1 MLIHEYTTLED
12 MGFFAVSALVFGL
25 LIISVSCVATLD
37 NALMAADG
45 NALLAFKSHL
55 IDPAGH
61 LNDWHEYNE
70 KHCSWTGVTCNAY
83 GRVTELD
90 ISDMNLTGYISDDI
104 QLLTELQSFKICCNG
119 FSTALP
125 ASITNL
131 THLVVFDIS
140 HNCFVGGFPSGLG
153 RAHGLVNI
161 SAYSNNFTGKLPEDL
176 GGLSKL
182 EYLDLR
188 GSYFDGSIPAKS
200 FKGLLGLR
208 FLGLSGNYLTG
219 QIPPEIGQLSLLKRL
234 IIGFNRFDGGLP
246 AEIGNLSNLEY
257 LDLTFANLDG
267 RLPKELGA
275 LKNLHTLFLYKN
287 RFTGSVPPEFG
298 NMSSMMSLDLS
309 NNFLSGA
316 IPPEIGKLRSLQ
328 LLSIM
333 YNNFTGIVPG
343 SIADLPNL
351 KTLEIWNNSL
361 SGQLPQ
367 QLGRN
372 SGLEWLDVSSNFF
385 SGPVPPH
392 LCSGGNLTKLI
403 LFNNGFSGPIPDG
416 LAKCPSLWRVRM
428 QNNQLSGLIPAG
440 FGRLPNLTML
450 QLSHNRLTGTV
461 PGDLSLSH
469 SLSSLDLSYNLLHG
483 VLDSDIL
490 KTYNLQKVSVSNNN
504 LTGSI
509 PDRFNP
515 CLSLSVLDLSN
526 NIFFGSIP
534 VSISKCEKLVALDL
548 KNNNLSGSIPAELA
562 VMRALA
568 MVDLSMNNLTGTIPS
583 RVGSSPSLEIF
594 NVSYNNLSGSVPTD
608 GMFRT
613 ATADSFVGNHGL
625 CGGILPPCS
634 TMDSENMKGMN
645 LPMAYWVIV
654 SLVIICGALVLV
666 AGGRFLYKRYYSC
679 SHGLKTDGGEDWPW
693 RLTAFQRLHFTS
705 SDILAAIKDT
715 NIIGMGSTGT
725 VYKADIP
732 RGDGAV
738 AVKKLWRT
746 QKELGV
752 DPSNPSFIAEV
763 DLLGKLRHRNILR
776 LLGYCYNDVHALL
789 IYEYMPNGSLA
800 EALHGK
806 GSSCS
811 SNLLA
816 DWVSRY
822 NIAVGIA
829 QGLCYLHHDCFPLV
843 VHRDVKSNNILLDS
857 NLDARVADFG
867 LAKIIETT
875 ASMSMVAGSYGY
887 IAPEY
892 AYTLNVDEKSDI
904 YSFGVVLMELLTGR
918 KPVDPEFGEAVN
930 IVEWVRDKIR
940 TKEGMV
946 QALDSNIGAMCNHV
960 QEEMILVLRIALLCT
975 SKLPRDRPSMRDVV
989 TMLAEA
995 KPRRK
1000 SSAAAKETSIFSPP
1014 PIASLL

>member
-1 MLIHEYTTLED
+1 
-12 MGFFAVSALVFGL
+12 MGFFAVIPLVFGL
-25 LIISVSCVATLD
+25 LISVSCVATSD
-37 NALMAADG
+37 NALMSADG
-45 NALLAFKSHL
+45 KALLAIKSCL

-61 LNDWHEYNE
+61 LNDWHENNG

-90 ISDMNLTGYISDDI
+90 ISDMNLTGNISDDI
-104 QLLTELQSFKICCNG
+104 QLLTELQSLKICCNE

-125 ASITNL
+125 DSIANL
-131 THLVVFDIS
+131 THLLVFDIS
-140 HNCFVGGFPSGLG
+140 HNFFVGGFPSGLG
-153 RAHGLVNI
+153 RAQGLVNI

-188 GSYFDGSIPAKS
+188 GSYFEGSIPKS

-208 FLGLSGNYLTG
+208 FLGLSGNNLTG
-219 QIPPEIGQLSLLKRL
+219 QIPPEIGQLPFLERL
-234 IIGFNRFDGGLP
+234 ILGYNKFDGGLP
-246 AEIGNLSNLEY
+246 AEIGNLTKLEY
-257 LDLTFANLDG
+257 LDLAYANLDG
-267 RLPKELGA
+267 SIPKELGG

-287 RFTGSVPPEFG
+287 KFTGTLPPDFG

-309 NNFLSGA
+309 DNFLSGT
-316 IPPEIGKLRSLQ
+316 IPPEIGKLRNLQ

-333 YNNFTGIVPG
+333 YNNFTGIVPA
-343 SIADLPNL
+343 SIGDLPKL
-351 KTLEIWNNSL
+351 QTLEIWNNSL
-361 SGQLPQ
+361 SGHLPQ
-367 QLGRN
+367 QLGQN
-372 SGLEWLDVSSNFF
+372 SPLEWLDVSSNFF
-385 SGPVPPH
+385 SGPVPAN
-392 LCSGGNLTKLI
+392 LCNRGNLTKLI
-403 LFNNGFSGPIPDG
+403 LFNNGFSGPIPDS

-428 QNNQLSGLIPAG
+428 QNNEVSGSIPAG
-440 FGRLPNLTML
+440 FGRLPNLTRL
-450 QLSHNRLTGTV
+450 ELAHNRLTGTI
-461 PGDLSLSH
+461 PGDLSLSPR
-469 SLSSLDLSYNLLHG
+469 LSFVDLSYNLLHG
-483 VLDSDIL
+483 VLDSEIW
-490 KTYNLQKVSVSNNN
+490 KIYNLQRFYVSNNN
-504 LTGSI
+504 LSGSI
-509 PDRFNP
+509 PGQFDS
-515 CLSLSVLDLSN
+515 CLYLSVLDLSN
-526 NIFFGSIP
+526 NFFFGSIP
-534 VSISKCEKLVALDL
+534 VAISKCEKLVALDL
-548 KNNNLSGSIPAELA
+548 KNNNLSGSIPSELA

-568 MVDLSMNNLTGTIPS
+568 IVDLSINNLTGTIPT
-583 RVGSSPSLEIF
+583 RFGSSASLEIF
-594 NVSYNNLSGSVPTD
+594 NVSYNDLSGSVPTD

-613 ATADSFVGNHGL
+613 ATADSFAGNHRL
-625 CGGILPPCS
+625 CGGILPPCNPIDTYNVS
-634 TMDSENMKGMN
+634 GMS
-645 LPMAYWVIV
+645 LPMAWLIII
-654 SLVIICGALVLV
+654 LVIIGGGLVLV

-679 SHGLKTDGGEDWPW
+679 SQGLGNEDSDAWPW
-693 RLTAFQRLHFTS
+693 RLTAFQRLNFTS
-705 SDILAAIKDT
+705 SEILACIKDC

-725 VYKADIP
+725 VYKAEIP
-732 RGDGAV
+732 RGEGVV
-738 AVKKLWRT
+738 AVKKLWRS

-763 DLLGKLRHRNILR
+763 DLLGNLRHRNILR

-806 GSSCS
+806 GSCA
-811 SNLLA
+811 SNLLV

-867 LAKIIETT
+867 LAKIIETQ

-918 KPVDPEFGEAVN
+918 KPVDPEFGEAVT
-930 IVEWVRDKIR
+930 IVEWVREKIR

-946 QALDSNIGAMCNHV
+946 QALDSNIGARCSHV
-960 QEEMILVLRIALLCT
+960 QEEMILVLRIAVLCT

-1000 SSAAAKETSIFSPP
+1000 SSAADKETAVFSPP
-1014 PIASLL
+1014 PISSLL